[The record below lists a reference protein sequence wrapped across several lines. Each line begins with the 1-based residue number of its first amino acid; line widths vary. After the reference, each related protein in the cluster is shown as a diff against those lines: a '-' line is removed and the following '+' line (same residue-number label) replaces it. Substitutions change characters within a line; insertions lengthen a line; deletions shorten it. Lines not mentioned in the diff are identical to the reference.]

1 MDCHQKVKCISG
13 PILTQAF
20 GRAVQ
25 RWKYR
30 RKRLTLANPEYVS
43 KYLRGRAGLSQINR
57 ADNLGL
63 RRSSLPVHLLHSQLG
78 ELRDY
83 CIPSCRRE
91 HNPLR
96 TTRPKRVL
104 KKFSSRRVVLRW
116 MTYHRLIFY
125 PFQCRWLHCFADSV
139 HNSSR
144 KFALAISHPKTG
156 SLHKYLVLEAGLSE
170 LLLEDLKLTR
180 QAQW

>member
-1 MDCHQKVKCISG
+1 MDCHQKVKYISG

-20 GRAVQ
+20 GRAIQ

-30 RKRLTLANPEYVS
+30 PVLCKRLTLANPEYVS

-63 RRSSLPVHLLHSQLG
+63 RRSSLPVRLLHSQLR

-83 CIPSCRRE
+83 YIPSCRQE
-91 HNPLR
+91 HNLLR
-96 TTRPKRVL
+96 TTRLKRVL

-116 MTYHRLIFY
+116 MTYHRLIFH
-125 PFQCRWLHCFADSV
+125 PFQCR
-139 HNSSR
+139 
-144 KFALAISHPKTG
+144 
-156 SLHKYLVLEAGLSE
+156 
-170 LLLEDLKLTR
+170 
-180 QAQW
+180 